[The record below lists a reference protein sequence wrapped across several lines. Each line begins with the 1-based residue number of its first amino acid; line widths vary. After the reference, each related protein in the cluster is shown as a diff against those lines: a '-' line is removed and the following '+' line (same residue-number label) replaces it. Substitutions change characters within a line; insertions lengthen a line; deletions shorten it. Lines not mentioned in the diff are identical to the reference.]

1 MSSEDNTVDTLDIA
15 CESCGRR
22 GRQMV
27 RVVFV
32 HGDSFEL
39 CISCAA
45 IAVSNAEVRL
55 EEMAG

>member
-1 MSSEDNTVDTLDIA
+1 VRGADTLDLA

-32 HGDSFEL
+32 HDDSFEL

-45 IAVSNAEVRL
+45 IAVSNADVRIEEVV
-55 EEMAG
+55 G